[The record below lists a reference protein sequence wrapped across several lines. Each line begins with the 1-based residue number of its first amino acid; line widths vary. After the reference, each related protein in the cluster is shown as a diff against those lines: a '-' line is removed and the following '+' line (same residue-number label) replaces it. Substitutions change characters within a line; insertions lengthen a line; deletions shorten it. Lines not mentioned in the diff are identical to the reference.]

1 MYHPERVVQV
11 RYTGQPS
18 TMTPPPKGSDLV
30 YLTVDAKD
38 IVTRVQCGRSIP
50 APIKNLSNVFR
61 VYYSRINDQVLEA
74 YSYINCMD
82 IPPPTFVPGDPDPTE
97 KPSGGTP
104 APDVDIDNTQ
114 DVNVNVT
121 VERDS
126 FGNITRGDPFFGL
139 GTYPGLSGELNVG
152 AINQNFSSEKTVSG
166 GGMQIGD
173 AGNASTSAPGS
184 GGDSRLPL
192 PPLPPPP
199 PPQILEDSKGID
211 VTRIM
216 FALCLLIALS
226 VSGWLLYKNYVSGT
240 TNNTKNNN
248 NNTTKNNNNNN
259 ARRNNAAAAAANNV
273 PDDFDFDP
281 IPEDAPLPNAA
292 NVPAGNNNNSNDFDF
307 ETGDTFPNNNAGRR
321 GNNAAAS

>member
-1 MYHPERVVQV
+1 
-11 RYTGQPS
+11 
-18 TMTPPPKGSDLV
+18 
-30 YLTVDAKD
+30 
-38 IVTRVQCGRSIP
+38 
-50 APIKNLSNVFR
+50 
-61 VYYSRINDQVLEA
+61 
-74 YSYINCMD
+74 
-82 IPPPTFVPGDPDPTE
+82 
-97 KPSGGTP
+97 
-104 APDVDIDNTQ
+104 
-114 DVNVNVT
+114 VNVNVT

-173 AGNASTSAPGS
+173 AGNASTSSPGS
-184 GGDSRLPL
+184 GGDSMPL

-211 VTRIM
+211 VTRIV
-216 FALCLLIALS
+216 FALCLLIALG
-226 VSGWLLYKNYVSGT
+226 VSGWLLYKNYSSGT
-240 TNNTKNNN
+240 TNNTKNN
-248 NNTTKNNNNNN
+248 TKNNNNN
-259 ARRNNAAAAAANNV
+259 AQRNNAAAAANNV

-292 NVPAGNNNNSNDFDF
+292 NVPEGSNDFDF
-307 ETGDTFPNNNAGRR
+307 ETGDTFPNNNTGRR